1 MVCLFKVLLFNMN
14 EIIQNNN
21 LLTTLGTII
30 STIIAYVVG
39 KNFFIPQLVRLW
51 KWLKK
56 EKEESE
62 DRQISLSDEI
72 TKLKINDVE
81 RYEKTFN
88 TLLNQISDLEEELKK
103 YSKELQELR
112 NTILK
117 LNSKLYEKALIIS
130 DLQRYTCKKAKE
142 CELRE
147 ICEINHIE
155 KLIEDEE

>member
-1 MVCLFKVLLFNMN
+1 MN
-14 EIIQNNN
+14 ETQITDITN
-21 LLTTLGTII
+21 LIGTCVVTII
-30 STIIAYVVG
+30 GYISA
-39 KNFFIPQLVRLW
+39 Q
-51 KWLKK
+51 KWLWPLIVKCWDWVVNRK
-56 EKEESE
+56 REFD

-130 DLQRYTCKKAKE
+130 DLQKYTCKKAKE

-147 ICEINHIE
+147 ICEVNHIE